1 MLSQINSNFVSDL
14 KATMPEQLI
23 SFMPE
28 SISTSLHYF
37 YFNLKFLKPMI
48 NTLNISESELKLKFN
63 RF

>member
-1 MLSQINSNFVSDL
+1 
-14 KATMPEQLI
+14 MPEQLI

-37 YFNLKFLKPMI
+37 YFNLKFFNPMI